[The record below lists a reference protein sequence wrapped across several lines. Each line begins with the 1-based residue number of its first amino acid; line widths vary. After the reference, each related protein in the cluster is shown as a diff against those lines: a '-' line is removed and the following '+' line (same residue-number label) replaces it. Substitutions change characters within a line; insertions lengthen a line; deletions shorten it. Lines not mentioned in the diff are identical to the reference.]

1 MLQYFKEI
9 IGWIFVIALIGSL
22 SGVSSGFFLISLAWV
37 TQIRVEN
44 SMLILLLP
52 LGGFAIGWLYHKF
65 GTEVVKGN
73 NQILEE
79 HQYPQK
85 IIPFKMAPLVLIGTL
100 ITHLFGGSAGRE
112 GTAVQ
117 MSAAIS
123 DQFSNRFKFLKIHR
137 KTLLAMGIAAGFA
150 SVFGTP
156 WAGVVFAFEITRFK
170 WKDWKTIIPVFFVA
184 FVAHFICKAL
194 PVAHTHYPIIESPD
208 LSLLLFVFC
217 LLIGI
222 FFGLASAVFSRTTHF
237 WQQIS
242 QRWIQYLPLRPFF
255 GGLILAIIFLTT
267 ASENYQGLGI
277 PTILASFEKQQ
288 LWFVFLLKIL
298 FTSFTLG
305 TGFKGGE
312 VTPLFFIGA
321 TLGSALSI
329 FVPAPIAFLAA
340 LGFVAVFA
348 GATHAPIASAIMGME
363 LFGPSIGFWLL
374 FVCYIAYFTSGT
386 KGIYRSQELNVGKKW
401 LYGKLKWF

>member
-1 MLQYFKEI
+1 MTQYFKEI

-44 SMLILLLP
+44 SMLLLLLP
-52 LGGFAIGWLYHKF
+52 VGGFAIGWLYHKF

-79 HQYPQK
+79 HQNPQK

-123 DQFSNRFKFLKIHR
+123 DQFSNRFKFLKTHR

-156 WAGVVFAFEITRFK
+156 WAGAIFAFEVTLFQ
-170 WKDWKTIIPVFFVA
+170 WKQWKSALPILLVSFL
-184 FVAHFICKAL
+184 AHFVCLAF
-194 PVAHTHYPIIESPD
+194 PVSHTHYEVNFIPEFSF
-208 LSLLLFVFC
+208 SLLSTCVFAALLFGFT
-217 LLIGI
+217 
-222 FFGLASAVFSRTTHF
+222 SAIFSRTTEF
-237 WQQIS
+237 WQHLSKKFIK
-242 QRWIQYLPLRPFF
+242 YPPLRPFL
-255 GGLILAIIFLTT
+255 GGLVLAIIFLSTS
-267 ASENYQGLGI
+267 SEIYQGLGI

-321 TLGSALSI
+321 TLGSALSV
-329 FVPAPIAFLAA
+329 FVPAPVAFLAA
-340 LGFVAVFA
+340 LGFVGVFA
-348 GATHAPIASAIMGME
+348 GATHTPLACTLMGIE
-363 LFGPSIGFWLL
+363 LFGWEMGLWLL
-374 FVCYIAYFTSGT
+374 LVCYVAYFSSGT
-386 KGIYRSQELNVGKKW
+386 KGIYSAQELNVGKKW

>member
-1 MLQYFKEI
+1 MPQTIQKISAWLLLI
-9 IGWIFVIALIGSL
+9 LLIGSL
-22 SGVSSGFFLISLAWV
+22 SGSASALFLWALEWATNLRSKNQFL
-37 TQIRVEN
+37 
-44 SMLILLLP
+44 LFLLP
-52 LGGFAIGWLYHKF
+52 IGGLMIGFLYHYL
-65 GTEVVKGN
+65 GQNVAKGN

-79 HQYPQK
+79 HQNPQK

-123 DQFSNRFKFLKIHR
+123 DQFSNRFKFLTTHR

-156 WAGVVFAFEITRFK
+156 WAGAVFALEITRFN

-184 FVAHFICKAL
+184 FVAHFICEAL
-194 PVAHTHYPIIESPD
+194 PLAHTHYPIIESPD
-208 LSLLLFVFC
+208 FSLLLFGFC

-242 QRWIQYLPLRPFF
+242 QRWIQYPPLRPFS
-255 GGLILAIIFLTT
+255 GGFVLAIIFLTT
-267 ASENYQGLGI
+267 NTEIYQGLGI
-277 PTILASFEKQQ
+277 PTILASFEEQQ

-329 FVPAPIAFLAA
+329 FLPAPVAFLAA
-340 LGFVAVFA
+340 LGFVGVFA
-348 GATHAPIASAIMGME
+348 GATRAPLASAMMGIE
-363 LFGPSIGFWLL
+363 LFGWEMGLWLL
-374 FVCYIAYFTSGT
+374 LVCYIAYFTSGT